1 MGAILVLV
9 IFLFILPTYNLVQ
22 SYGKLQENE
31 KKLVE
36 LETRYE
42 ELVDVEK
49 QESQLVTKLKD
60 EDYATKYVRAKY
72 QYSKEGNLSTI
83 FQGYRMTESI
93 LQIVEQFLQHS
104 DEKLEELSQK
114 NRELKLEEKET

>member
-1 MGAILVLV
+1 MKKSNILRLNNSFIQSERQKNQHFYEERQRKNRFMGAILVLV

-72 QYSKEGNLSTI
+72 QYSKEGEFVYNIPGLPN
-83 FQGYRMTESI
+83 
-93 LQIVEQFLQHS
+93 
-104 DEKLEELSQK
+104 D
-114 NRELKLEEKET
+114 

>member
-1 MGAILVLV
+1 MKKSNILQLNNSFIQSERQKNQYFHEERQRKNRFMGAILVLV

-72 QYSKEGNLSTI
+72 QYSKEGEFVYNIPGLPN
-83 FQGYRMTESI
+83 
-93 LQIVEQFLQHS
+93 
-104 DEKLEELSQK
+104 D
-114 NRELKLEEKET
+114 

>member
-1 MGAILVLV
+1 MKKSNILQLNNSFIRSERQKNQHFHEERQRKNRFMGAILVLV

-72 QYSKEGNLSTI
+72 QYSKEGEFVYNIPGLPN
-83 FQGYRMTESI
+83 
-93 LQIVEQFLQHS
+93 
-104 DEKLEELSQK
+104 D
-114 NRELKLEEKET
+114 

>member
-1 MGAILVLV
+1 MKKSNILQLNNSFTQSERQKNQHFHEERQRKNRFMGAILVLV

-22 SYGKLQENE
+22 SSGKLQENE

-72 QYSKEGNLSTI
+72 QYSKEGEFVYNIPGLPN
-83 FQGYRMTESI
+83 
-93 LQIVEQFLQHS
+93 
-104 DEKLEELSQK
+104 D
-114 NRELKLEEKET
+114 

>member
-1 MGAILVLV
+1 MKKSNILQLNNAFIQSERQKDQHFHEERQRKNRFMGAILVLV

-42 ELVDVEK
+42 ELIDVEK

-60 EDYATKYVRAKY
+60 EDYAAKYVRAKY
-72 QYSKEGNLSTI
+72 QYSKEGEFVYNIPGLPN
-83 FQGYRMTESI
+83 
-93 LQIVEQFLQHS
+93 
-104 DEKLEELSQK
+104 D
-114 NRELKLEEKET
+114 

>member
-1 MGAILVLV
+1 MKKSNILQLNNSFIQSERQKSQHFHEERQRKNRFMGAILVLV

-60 EDYATKYVRAKY
+60 EDYAAKYVRAKY
-72 QYSKEGNLSTI
+72 QYSKEGEFVYNIPGLPN
-83 FQGYRMTESI
+83 
-93 LQIVEQFLQHS
+93 
-104 DEKLEELSQK
+104 D
-114 NRELKLEEKET
+114 

>member
-1 MGAILVLV
+1 MKKSNILQLNNSFIQSESQKNQHFHEEPQRKNRFMGAILVLV

-72 QYSKEGNLSTI
+72 QYSKEGEFVYNIPGLPN
-83 FQGYRMTESI
+83 
-93 LQIVEQFLQHS
+93 
-104 DEKLEELSQK
+104 D
-114 NRELKLEEKET
+114 

>member
-1 MGAILVLV
+1 MKKSNILQLNNSFIQSECQKNQHFHEERQRKNRFMGAILVLV

-72 QYSKEGNLSTI
+72 QYSKEGEFVYNIPGLPN
-83 FQGYRMTESI
+83 
-93 LQIVEQFLQHS
+93 
-104 DEKLEELSQK
+104 D
-114 NRELKLEEKET
+114 

>member
-1 MGAILVLV
+1 MKKSNILQLNNSFTQSERQKNQHFHEERQRKNRFMGAILVLV

-72 QYSKEGNLSTI
+72 QYSKEGEFVYNIPGLPN
-83 FQGYRMTESI
+83 
-93 LQIVEQFLQHS
+93 
-104 DEKLEELSQK
+104 D
-114 NRELKLEEKET
+114 

>member
-1 MGAILVLV
+1 MKKSNILQLNNSFIQSERQKHQHFHEERQRKNRFMGAILVLV

-72 QYSKEGNLSTI
+72 QYSKEGEFVYNIPGLPN
-83 FQGYRMTESI
+83 
-93 LQIVEQFLQHS
+93 
-104 DEKLEELSQK
+104 D
-114 NRELKLEEKET
+114 

>member
-1 MGAILVLV
+1 MKKSNILQLNNSFIQSERQKNQHFHEERQRKNRFMGAILVLV

-72 QYSKEGNLSTI
+72 QYTKEGEFVYNIPGLPN
-83 FQGYRMTESI
+83 
-93 LQIVEQFLQHS
+93 
-104 DEKLEELSQK
+104 D
-114 NRELKLEEKET
+114 

>member
-1 MGAILVLV
+1 MKKSNILQLNNSFIQSERQKNQNFHEERQRKNRFMGAILVLV

-72 QYSKEGNLSTI
+72 QYSKEGEFVYNIPGLPN
-83 FQGYRMTESI
+83 
-93 LQIVEQFLQHS
+93 
-104 DEKLEELSQK
+104 D
-114 NRELKLEEKET
+114 